1 VDVAEASEA
10 YRGELLA
17 HCYRMLGSLHDA
29 EDLVH
34 ETLLR
39 AWRSA
44 PAYDPA
50 RASLRTWLYRI
61 ATNACLT
68 ALADRSRRWLPAG
81 LSGPSWEPEIGK
93 LSKSPDDFPWLSPFP
108 DRLHDPAAVAESRD
122 SIRLAFV
129 AALQHLP
136 PRQRAVIILR
146 DVLALPAAEVASWL
160 DMSVPSVNSALQR
173 ARATLAD
180 ASPSPDGVAEPSED
194 AQRALLS
201 KYVAA
206 FGAMD
211 VEALKRTLRE
221 DAVLQMPPFPAWFL
235 GHDAIAAFHES
246 LFARGG
252 SYRFVPTRSNGQ
264 PAFGIYLRRDTDMF
278 AFRHVQV
285 LTVRADGIARIDAFQ
300 AKGLAEAFGLPEDLP
315 G

>member
-1 VDVAEASEA
+1 MDVAEAAQA

-29 EDLVH
+29 EDLVQ

-39 AWRSA
+39 AWRSE
-44 PAYDPA
+44 YDPA
-50 RASLRTWLYRI
+50 KASLRTWLYRI

-68 ALADRSRRWLPAG
+68 ALTDRSRRWLPTG
-81 LSGPSWEPEIGK
+81 LSGPSWEPDIEK

-108 DRLHDPAAVAESRD
+108 DRLLDPAAVAESRD

-129 AALQHLP
+129 AALQYLP

-146 DVLALPAAEVASWL
+146 EVLALSAVEVASWL
-160 DMSVPSVNSALQR
+160 DMSVASVNSALQR

-180 ASPSPDGVAEPSED
+180 VSPSPDGVAELSED

-206 FGAMD
+206 FDAMD

-221 DAVLQMPPFPAWFL
+221 DALLQMPPFPAWFL
-235 GHDAIAAFHES
+235 GRDAVAEFHVS

-252 SYRFVPTRSNGQ
+252 SIRFVPTRSNGQ
-264 PAFGIYLRRDTDMF
+264 LAFGIYLRRDAGTF
-278 AFRHVQV
+278 VFRHIQV
-285 LTVRADGIARIDAFQ
+285 LTVFADGIARIDAFQ
-300 AKGLAEAFGLPEDLP
+300 AKGLAEAFGLPQELP